1 MEEGA
6 GYAGGDGDQVALAGE
21 DFDLAGA
28 GEVGEVDGASAA
40 DAGDGGLVGGDG
52 GELGEQFSWVDAK
65 SFKGI
70 KIPTLSQKTRE
81 GWGTR
86 NTRSLHSA
94 CLSLRERQAP
104 VGMTIFCCFRQLV
117 GMTMI

>member
-6 GYAGGDGDQVALAGE
+6 GYAGGDGDEVALAGE

-52 GELGEQFSWVDAK
+52 GELREQFSGVDEECFQDFRRP
-65 SFKGI
+65 S
-70 KIPTLSQKTRE
+70 
-81 GWGTR
+81 GTR
-86 NTRSLHSA
+86 FL
-94 CLSLRERQAP
+94 
-104 VGMTIFCCFRQLV
+104 
-117 GMTMI
+117 